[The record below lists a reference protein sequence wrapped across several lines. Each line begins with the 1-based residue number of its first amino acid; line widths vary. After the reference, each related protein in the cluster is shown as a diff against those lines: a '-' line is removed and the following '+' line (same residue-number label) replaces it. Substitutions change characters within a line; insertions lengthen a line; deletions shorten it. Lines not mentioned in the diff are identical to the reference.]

1 MKKLTRNAII
11 GASSLSVCDAFSQS
25 KKSSFAFRVAYS
37 DDDESSSTTPEDV
50 KESPC
55 QYYNSIEQRI
65 SWALR
70 RQRCN
75 TERGCKF
82 IGRSI
87 SGTCLPSTDTQNA
100 DIDGSQQATANEN
113 ITSTTTQIS
122 ANNTQTQQR
131 NDTNQN
137 PIDTRS
143 PTNNLSATKHRMYAE
158 IVNDDQEFRIPP
170 LRVLVHETLS
180 SSAVDSIR
188 DSQELANELAKCL
201 VIEVLDRKE
210 NRGKLGELL
219 QDMFVSDTVLSPTRE
234 LIYWSLTLDNT
245 IKNTIFY
252 TNLHRNYWMGLSNV
266 GQHVRT
272 TRGMT
277 REQGAK
283 DFTQDALVALAIKWL
298 HDPVNRKSVI
308 NPLLDW
314 TLKSQESVISPLAI
328 ISAEAIPWAKVR
340 TSCSCFLFSV

>member
-1 MKKLTRNAII
+1 MMKKLTRNAIL
-11 GASSLSVCDAFSQS
+11 GASSLSLCDAFSQS
-25 KKSSFAFRVAYS
+25 KKSSFALRVTYS
-37 DDDESSSTTPEDV
+37 DDDESPSNTPEDV

-82 IGRSI
+82 VGRSI

-113 ITSTTTQIS
+113 ITSTTSQIS

-131 NDTNQN
+131 NDINQN

-188 DSQELANELAKCL
+188 DSQELANELAKCFM
-201 VIEVLDRKE
+201 
-210 NRGKLGELL
+210 N
-219 QDMFVSDTVLSPTRE
+219 Q
-234 LIYWSLTLDNT
+234 NT
-245 IKNTIFY
+245 
-252 TNLHRNYWMGLSNV
+252 
-266 GQHVRT
+266 
-272 TRGMT
+272 
-277 REQGAK
+277 
-283 DFTQDALVALAIKWL
+283 
-298 HDPVNRKSVI
+298 
-308 NPLLDW
+308 
-314 TLKSQESVISPLAI
+314 
-328 ISAEAIPWAKVR
+328 
-340 TSCSCFLFSV
+340 